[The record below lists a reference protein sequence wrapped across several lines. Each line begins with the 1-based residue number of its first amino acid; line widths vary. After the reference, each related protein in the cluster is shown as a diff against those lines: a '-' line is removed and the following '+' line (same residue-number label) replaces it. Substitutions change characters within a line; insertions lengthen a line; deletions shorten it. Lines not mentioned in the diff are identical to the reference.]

1 MENSPWAQITLPGG
15 SISRAQ
21 VGVQFTSVFFRILRQ
36 IFMSLLDRRVRYLTR
51 TMLFQRIIRQVI
63 YCVKRLVDPVLQ

>member
-1 MENSPWAQITLPGG
+1 M
-15 SISRAQ
+15 
-21 VGVQFTSVFFRILRQ
+21 QFTSVFFRILRQ

-63 YCVKRLVDPVLQ
+63 YCVKRLADPVLQ